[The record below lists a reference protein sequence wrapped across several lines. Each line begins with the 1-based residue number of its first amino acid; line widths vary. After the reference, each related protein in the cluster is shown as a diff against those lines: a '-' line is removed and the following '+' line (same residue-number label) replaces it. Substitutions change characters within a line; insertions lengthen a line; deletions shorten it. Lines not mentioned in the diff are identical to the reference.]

1 MRRRRT
7 AFASTIAL
15 VGLSALSLTAA
26 PLAAQGLMADMHAE
40 VSAVQKK
47 LIDLATA
54 MPEASYSWRPSA
66 GVRTMGE
73 VFKHVATDNYLIP
86 IMTGT
91 PAPASTGISGTDMK
105 TVGAYEARPMTKA
118 QVIAEL
124 QASFSHLHGAMRT
137 TTDSNLAET
146 VTFFGQSMSRQKVML
161 LTVNHLHEHLGQSIA
176 YARSNNVVPP
186 WSK

>member
-1 MRRRRT
+1 MRRFIST
-7 AFASTIAL
+7 LALPITFAVIAA
-15 VGLSALSLTAA
+15 VAA
-26 PLAAQGLMADMHAE
+26 APSPLAAQGLMADMHSE

-54 MPEASYSWRPSA
+54 IPESAYGWRPSA
-66 GVRTMGE
+66 GVRTVAE

-91 PAPASTGISGTDMK
+91 PAPASTGIIATDMK
-105 TVGAYEARPMTKA
+105 TVEAYEKRPMTKA

-124 QASFSHLHGAMRT
+124 TASFGHLHGALRT
-137 TTDSNLAET
+137 TTDQNLTEMIK
-146 VTFFGQSMSRQKVML
+146 FFGQDMSRQKVALM
-161 LTVNHLHEHLGQSIA
+161 TVNHLHEHLGQSIA

>member
-1 MRRRRT
+1 MRR
-7 AFASTIAL
+7 FISAL
-15 VGLSALSLTAA
+15 ALSLAA
-26 PLAAQGLMADMHAE
+26 VGGTLAAPSPLAAQGLMADMHSE

-54 MPEASYSWRPSA
+54 IPESAYGWRPSA
-66 GVRTMGE
+66 GVRTVAE
-73 VFKHVATDNYLIP
+73 VFKHVASDNYLIP

-91 PAPASTGISGTDMK
+91 PAPASSGITAADMK
-105 TVGAYEARPMTKA
+105 TVEAYEKRPMTKA

-124 QASFSHLHGAMRT
+124 TASFTHLHGALRT
-137 TTDSNLAET
+137 TTDSNLAEMIK
-146 VTFFGQSMSRQKVML
+146 FFGQDMSRQKVAL
-161 LTVNHLHEHLGQSIA
+161 LTVTHLHEHLGQSIA